1 MGQQFGCGLCRVHP
15 QISAARPIP
24 ICRCANRSG
33 RDWEELAEGQDSR
46 ISVYLDNADPENEMD
61 WKRQHE
67 WLAKRLNEV
76 HRVLA
81 TPVMLKMLRL
91 SDHINGPLMSDSND
105 AIQLQLTNR
114 PGYIHTIN

>member
-1 MGQQFGCGLCRVHP
+1 
-15 QISAARPIP
+15 
-24 ICRCANRSG
+24 
-33 RDWEELAEGQDSR
+33 
-46 ISVYLDNADPENEMD
+46 MD

-91 SDHINGPLMSDSND
+91 SDHINGPLMSDSNG